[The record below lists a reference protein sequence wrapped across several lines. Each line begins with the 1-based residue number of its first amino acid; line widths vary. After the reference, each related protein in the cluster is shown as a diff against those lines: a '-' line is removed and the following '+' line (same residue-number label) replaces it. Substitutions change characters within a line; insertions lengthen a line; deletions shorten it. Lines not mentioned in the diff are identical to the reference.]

1 MVRFF
6 SPSYNFYPKDYPPN
20 LYQFSPQR
28 GMIFTPN
35 YKGVHKSGEFEV
47 IFDINSEGFR
57 SSQEF
62 VIGGQDQKIIAVLGD
77 SMAAGLEVDE
87 EKTFV
92 RLLESKL
99 IDSGIKQ
106 VQNYGMSNA
115 ETSYYL
121 QAYKYYA
128 RQHNPYLVIISIVYN
143 DFDLPFSAY
152 ASLAEVDK
160 FLKNYSALYRFAYL
174 QYERNELSVLH
185 NFPKDGYAYEYP
197 ENEDFKKLKERFFD
211 NLSQLVYEIKN
222 DGAIPIIFLEPS
234 SIESSDDAWKDLEES
249 YASIGGKG
257 ALDRDKIR
265 KALQAF
271 ANQTGI
277 EFIDPTDAFRE
288 AYKSGT
294 ILHYPNDRHFN
305 EVGHKIAAEKISP
318 KIKEILR

>member
-1 MVRFF
+1 M
-6 SPSYNFYPKDYPPN
+6 
-20 LYQFSPQR
+20 
-28 GMIFTPN
+28 
-35 YKGVHKSGEFEV
+35 
-47 IFDINSEGFR
+47 
-57 SSQEF
+57 
-62 VIGGQDQKIIAVLGD
+62 
-77 SMAAGLEVDE
+77 
-87 EKTFV
+87 
-92 RLLESKL
+92 
-99 IDSGIKQ
+99 
-106 VQNYGMSNA
+106 
-115 ETSYYL
+115 
-121 QAYKYYA
+121 
-128 RQHNPYLVIISIVYN
+128 
-143 DFDLPFSAY
+143 
-152 ASLAEVDK
+152 
-160 FLKNYSALYRFAYL
+160 